1 MLDSL
6 RDYSGSDRIGDGEFY
21 VPSDGYSLKLILE
34 ISSEVSEGYSE
45 QFSQERTG
53 QFQTFIRIVVL
64 VVGSPTSEIRATCT
78 EIHGPTFQCVPIE
91 ATEGS
96 TGCTPRVR

>member
-64 VVGSPTSEIRATCT
+64 VVGSPTSEFNFYYSSRNFC
-78 EIHGPTFQCVPIE
+78 EEEPFFPSFG
-91 ATEGS
+91 
-96 TGCTPRVR
+96 R